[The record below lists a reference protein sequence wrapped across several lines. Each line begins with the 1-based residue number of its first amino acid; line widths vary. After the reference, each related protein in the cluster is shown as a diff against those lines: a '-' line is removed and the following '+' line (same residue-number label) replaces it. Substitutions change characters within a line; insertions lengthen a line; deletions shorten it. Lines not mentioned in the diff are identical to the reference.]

1 MKNMENSIKEPRI
14 FEFNNFILQLFSGS
28 IVRFRTHSKKI
39 QNIIKLYIDYY
50 DDDIN
55 LASIQNRLIS
65 IINENIISKEIRNSY
80 KIDRKNYSL
89 TLNYDDIKVL
99 TVKVKL

>member
-1 MKNMENSIKEPRI
+1 METSIKEPRI
-14 FEFNNFILQLFSGS
+14 FEFNNFILQLFGGS
-28 IVRFRTHSKKI
+28 IARFRTHSIKV